1 MSPLSVNIITEFS
14 AGKRLRS
21 FEGNCK
27 FVHGYRHK
35 IEASFTGEEKNGLV
49 IDFYQLKT
57 GIEGWV
63 NKNWDHNLLLNKKD
77 KKLGDFVNTYTGQKV
92 FYFDGDPTSENMA
105 IYLKDKVFPKLFPAL
120 LCKRI
125 RVYDNDLV
133 FVEI

>member
-1 MSPLSVNIITEFS
+1 M
-14 AGKRLRS
+14 
-21 FEGNCK
+21 
-27 FVHGYRHK
+27 
-35 IEASFTGEEKNGLV
+35 

-57 GIEGWV
+57 GIEGWI

-105 IYLKDKVFPKLFPAL
+105 IYLKDKVFPKLFPTL